1 MMREAEYYIIFLIIL
16 SAPSIRRYRAAK
28 TRCLMLAPD
37 SGIVQS
43 CSKGI
48 RVKLEHFNEV
58 NMSLFPLSQQHFTYA
73 TFLPLYFY

>member
-1 MMREAEYYIIFLIIL
+1 MMREAEYYIIFLIML
-16 SAPSIRRYRAAK
+16 SAPSIRRYHAAK

-37 SGIVQS
+37 NGIVQS

-48 RVKLEHFNEV
+48 KLEHFNEV

-73 TFLPLYFY
+73 TFLTLYFY